1 MEHFSHQFLRPSTPR
16 PQANKRRARLRRGGE
31 HVCLTNSAQ
40 TRYIA
45 PTYHHVEIPGKEG
58 LVFMPGLLPV
68 VMLVFDVGLGMG
80 NRPRKT
86 AEEDS
91 MRKTVAFA
99 IVALV
104 SAILMVPAMV
114 WTQDEVVQQFNNGS
128 INWSSGKV
136 TAVGIGAPPAQPAN
150 MAQARAMA
158 RRAAITVARRNLLE
172 ITQGVQVDS
181 MTLVKDFV
189 VKSDIVRTSVQGVV
203 RNAQVVDTAYMSDGS
218 VEVTI
223 MMDMGG
229 EFASVVLPPPPVMPG
244 PMPPTGAEAPA
255 QVFTGLV
262 IDARGLGTRPA
273 MAPKILD
280 ENGKEI
286 YGSAMVDREYAVQ
299 QGMVGYAKDLS
310 AAQANSR
317 VTDKPITVKALKTSG
332 PAKCDLVISSG
343 DAAKL
348 AAAAEN
354 LSFLQKCRVM
364 LVLD

>member
-1 MEHFSHQFLRPSTPR
+1 
-16 PQANKRRARLRRGGE
+16 
-31 HVCLTNSAQ
+31 
-40 TRYIA
+40 
-45 PTYHHVEIPGKEG
+45 
-58 LVFMPGLLPV
+58 
-68 VMLVFDVGLGMG
+68 MLVFDVGLGKTS
-80 NRPRKT
+80 RPRET

-99 IVALV
+99 IFALV

-114 WTQDEVVQQFNNGS
+114 WAQDEVVQQFNNGS
-128 INWSSGKV
+128 INWSSGRV
-136 TAVGIGAPPAQPAN
+136 TAVGIGAPPAQPTN

-223 MMDMGG
+223 VMDMGG
-229 EFASVVLPPPPVMPG
+229 EFASVILPPPPVMPEGYPG
-244 PMPPTGAEAPA
+244 PMPPTGAEMPE

-273 MAPKILD
+273 MAPKVLD
-280 ENGKEI
+280 ENGQEL
-286 YGSAMVDREYAVQ
+286 YGSAMVDREYAVK
-299 QGMVGYAKDLS
+299 QGMVGYAKDLN
-310 AAQANSR
+310 AAQGNSR
-317 VTDKPITVKALKTSG
+317 VTDRPITVKALRTSG
-332 PAKCDLVISSG
+332 PAKCDVVISNN

-348 AAAAEN
+348 TAAAEN

-364 LVLD
+364 VVLD

>member
-1 MEHFSHQFLRPSTPR
+1 
-16 PQANKRRARLRRGGE
+16 
-31 HVCLTNSAQ
+31 
-40 TRYIA
+40 
-45 PTYHHVEIPGKEG
+45 
-58 LVFMPGLLPV
+58 
-68 VMLVFDVGLGMG
+68 
-80 NRPRKT
+80 
-86 AEEDS
+86 

-99 IVALV
+99 IIAVV
-104 SAILMVPAMV
+104 SAFLMVPAMV
-114 WTQDEVVQQFNNGS
+114 WAQNEVVQQFNNGS
-128 INWSSGKV
+128 INWSNGKV
-136 TAVGIGAPPAQPAN
+136 SAVGIGAPPPDAAN

-223 MMDMGG
+223 VMDMGG
-229 EFASVVLPPPPVMPG
+229 EFSSAVLPPPPVMSEGLPG
-244 PMPPTGAEAPA
+244 PVPPAGTEVPS

-310 AAQANSR
+310 AAQGNSR
-317 VTDKPITVKALKTSG
+317 VTDRPITVKALKTSG
-332 PAKCDLVISSG
+332 PAKCDVVISNG

-348 AAAAEN
+348 AAVAEN

-364 LVLD
+364 VVLD

>member
-1 MEHFSHQFLRPSTPR
+1 
-16 PQANKRRARLRRGGE
+16 
-31 HVCLTNSAQ
+31 
-40 TRYIA
+40 
-45 PTYHHVEIPGKEG
+45 
-58 LVFMPGLLPV
+58 
-68 VMLVFDVGLGMG
+68 MLVFDAGPGKES
-80 NRPRKT
+80 RPKDR

-99 IVALV
+99 IIALV

-114 WTQDEVVQQFNNGS
+114 WAQDEVVQQFNNGS

-229 EFASVVLPPPPVMPG
+229 EFASVVLPPPPVMPEGFPG
-244 PMPPTGAEAPA
+244 PMPPTGAEVPP

-280 ENGKEI
+280 ESGKEI

-310 AAQANSR
+310 AAQGNSR
-317 VTDKPITVKALKTSG
+317 VTDRPITVKALKTSG
-332 PAKCDLVISSG
+332 PAKCDVVLSNS

-348 AAAAEN
+348 AAAGEN

-364 LVLD
+364 VVLD

>member
-1 MEHFSHQFLRPSTPR
+1 
-16 PQANKRRARLRRGGE
+16 
-31 HVCLTNSAQ
+31 
-40 TRYIA
+40 
-45 PTYHHVEIPGKEG
+45 
-58 LVFMPGLLPV
+58 
-68 VMLVFDVGLGMG
+68 
-80 NRPRKT
+80 
-86 AEEDS
+86 

-128 INWSSGKV
+128 INWSNGKV
-136 TAVGIGAPPAQPAN
+136 TAVGIGAPPSQPAN

-223 MMDMGG
+223 VMDMGG
-229 EFASVVLPPPPVMPG
+229 EFASAVLPPPVMPG
-244 PMPPTGAEAPA
+244 GLPGSMPPTTAQVPS

-262 IDARGLGTRPA
+262 IDARGLGARPA

-299 QGMVGYAKDLS
+299 QGMVGYAKDLN
-310 AAQANSR
+310 AAQGNSR
-317 VTDKPITVKALKTSG
+317 VTDKPIIVKAVKTSG
-332 PAKCDLVISSG
+332 PAKCDVVISNG

-364 LVLD
+364 IVLD

>member
-1 MEHFSHQFLRPSTPR
+1 M
-16 PQANKRRARLRRGGE
+16 
-31 HVCLTNSAQ
+31 
-40 TRYIA
+40 
-45 PTYHHVEIPGKEG
+45 PGKEG
-58 LVFMPGLLPV
+58 LVWIPGLLPV
-68 VMLVFDVGLGMG
+68 FMLVFDVGLGKES
-80 NRPRKT
+80 RPRDR
-86 AEEDS
+86 AEEDN

-99 IVALV
+99 IIALV

-114 WTQDEVVQQFNNGS
+114 WAQDEVVQQFNNGS

-136 TAVGIGAPPAQPAN
+136 IAVGIGAPPAQPAN

-203 RNAQVVDTAYMSDGS
+203 LNAQVVDTAYMSDGS

-229 EFASVVLPPPPVMPG
+229 EFASVVLPPPPLMPEGFPG
-244 PMPPTGAEAPA
+244 PMPPTGAEVPP

-280 ENGKEI
+280 ESGKEI

-310 AAQANSR
+310 AAQGNSR
-317 VTDKPITVKALKTSG
+317 VTDRPVTVKALRTSG
-332 PAKCDLVISSG
+332 PAKCDVVVSNS

-348 AAAAEN
+348 VAAGEN

-364 LVLD
+364 VVLD